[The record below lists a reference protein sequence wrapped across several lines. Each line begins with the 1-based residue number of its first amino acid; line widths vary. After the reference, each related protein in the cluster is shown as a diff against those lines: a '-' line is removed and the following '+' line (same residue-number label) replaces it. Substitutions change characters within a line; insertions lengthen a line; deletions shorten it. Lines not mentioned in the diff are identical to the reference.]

1 MSIRIPAP
9 ILAVVAVV
17 IAVVGAFVG
26 AAQPA
31 LAQSGKL
38 SLIRDAETENI
49 IRAYATPL
57 FQAAGLNP
65 GDVRIHLVNDRSLNA
80 FVAGGQRLFINTGLI
95 LQSAHSGQLIGVI
108 AHEVGHISGGH
119 LSRMEEEMRKASAQ
133 QILAMILGGAAA
145 IGTGRGD
152 AGAAVIMGGA
162 STAMRGFLAFS
173 RTQESAAD
181 AAALQFL
188 DRTRQSAQG
197 LLEFMQT
204 LEKQDP
210 RTPDRQDPYLRTH
223 PLSRE
228 RIEVMLQHVAASPYS
243 AAPPSTAFE
252 NMHQRMKAKLY
263 AFLNPLGHTLRQ
275 YPERDKS
282 MVARY
287 ARAIAYYR
295 VPQLDKALP
304 LIDELIRERPDDPY
318 FHELKGQMLF
328 ENGRGAEAVGPYQ
341 TAVRLL
347 PDSGLLKGDL
357 ARVQI
362 ESQDPALLEPAI
374 ANLNTAL
381 REDRAQPFYWR
392 QLAIAHGR
400 KGDMAESSLALA
412 EEAMLLNRKN
422 EARYHAGRAEQ
433 LLPRGSPGWL
443 QAQDILESAR
453 ERK

>member
-1 MSIRIPAP
+1 LPIRIPVP
-9 ILAVVAVV
+9 ILAA
-17 IAVVGAFVG
+17 G
-26 AAQPA
+26 AAVLAFIGTVQPA

-65 GDVRIHLVNDRSLNA
+65 DDVRIHLVNDRALNA

-119 LSRMEEEMRKASAQ
+119 LSKMEDEMRRASAQ
-133 QILAMILGGAAA
+133 QILALILGGAAA
-145 IGTGRGD
+145 VTTGRGD
-152 AGAAVIMGGA
+152 AGAAVMMGGA
-162 STAMRGFLAFS
+162 STAMRGFLAFT

-188 DRTRQSAQG
+188 DQTRQSAQG
-197 LLEFMQT
+197 LLEFMQV

-243 AAPPSTAFE
+243 AVPLSVTFE

-282 MVARY
+282 AVARY

-304 LIDELIRERPDDPY
+304 LIDELIREHPDDPY
-318 FHELKGQMLF
+318 FSELKGQMLF
-328 ENGRGAEAVGPYQ
+328 ENGRVAEAVGPYQ

-347 PDSGLLKGDL
+347 PDSGLLKADL

-374 ANLNTAL
+374 ANLNAAL

-400 KGDMAESSLALA
+400 KGEMAESSLALA

>member
-1 MSIRIPAP
+1 MIAPA
-9 ILAVVAVV
+9 
-17 IAVVGAFVG
+17 G
-26 AAQPA
+26 
-31 LAQSGKL
+31 AQSNKI

-49 IRAYATPL
+49 IRTYSTPI

-65 GDVRIHLVNDRSLNA
+65 GDVRIHIVNDRTLNA

-119 LSRMEEEMRKASAQ
+119 LSKMEDELRRASAQ
-133 QILAMILGGAAA
+133 QILALILGGAAA

-162 STAMRGFLAFS
+162 SAAMRGFLAFN

-188 DRTRQSAQG
+188 DHTGQSARG
-197 LLEFMQT
+197 LLEFLQV

-228 RIEVMLQHVAASPYS
+228 RIEVMLQHVAASSHS
-243 AAPPSTAFE
+243 AKPPAALFE
-252 NMHQRMKAKLY
+252 LMHARMKAKLY

-275 YPERDKS
+275 YPERDRS
-282 MVARY
+282 LPARY

-295 VPQLDKALP
+295 VPQLDKALVS
-304 LIDELIRERPDDPY
+304 IDELIREHPDDPY

-328 ENGRGAEAVGPYQ
+328 ENGRVVESVGPYQ

-357 ARVQI
+357 ARAQI
-362 ESQDPALLEPAI
+362 ETQDPALLESAI
-374 ANLNTAL
+374 ANLNAAL

-392 QLAIAHGR
+392 QLAIAYGR
-400 KGDMAESSLALA
+400 RSEMAESSLALA
-412 EEAMLLNRKN
+412 EEAMLLNRKT

-453 ERK
+453 EKK

>member
-1 MSIRIPAP
+1 MLKRIPALVSAALVAA
-9 ILAVVAVV
+9 LALG
-17 IAVVGAFVG
+17 GAFAPYRPA
-26 AAQPA
+26 AAQ
-31 LAQSGKL
+31 SNKI

-57 FQAAGLNP
+57 FRAAGLNP
-65 GDVRIHLVNDRSLNA
+65 EDVRIHLVNDRSLNA

-95 LQSAHSGQLIGVI
+95 LQSKHSGQLIGVI
-108 AHEVGHISGGH
+108 AHEIGHISGGH
-119 LSRMEEEMRKASAQ
+119 LAKMEDELRRASAQ
-133 QILAMILGGAAA
+133 QILAMIIGGAVA

-152 AGAAVIMGGA
+152 AGGAVMMGGA

-188 DRTRQSAQG
+188 DQTQQSAQG
-197 LLEFMQT
+197 LLEFMQV

-210 RTPDRQDPYLRTH
+210 RSPDRQDPYLRTH

-228 RIEVMLQHVAASPYS
+228 RVEVLRQHVAASPYS
-243 AAPPSTAFE
+243 AAPPAE
-252 NMHQRMKAKLY
+252 LLERMHGRMHAKLF

-275 YPERDKS
+275 YPERDQS
-282 MVARY
+282 LVARY

-295 VPQLDKALP
+295 APQLDRALV
-304 LIDELIRERPDDPY
+304 LIDALIREHPDDPY
-318 FHELKGQMLF
+318 FNELKGQMLF
-328 ENGRGAEAVGPYQ
+328 ENGRVADAVAPYEK
-341 TAVRLL
+341 AVRLL
-347 PDSGLLKGDL
+347 PESGLLKGDL

-362 ESQDPALLEPAI
+362 ETQDPALLEPAI
-374 ANLNTAL
+374 AHLNTAL

-400 KGDMAESSLALA
+400 RGDMAESSLALA
-412 EEAMLLNRKN
+412 EEAMLLNRKE
-422 EARYHAGRAEQ
+422 EARFHAGRAET

-443 QAQDILESAR
+443 KAQDILEAVR
-453 ERK
+453 VKK